1 MRRIAIEENRL
12 HLVVEVSDEGDVR
25 LLHFSVLPFEEARL
39 GGPDSRPFYRL
50 YELQATGF
58 GRMEN
63 HGLRYMQN
71 SPGIEI
77 ELPVGLAYHRKG
89 DPHDR
94 RGGPGGL
101 RVLRGRRGLVHRRGL
116 VDRRGG
122 MDTLP

>member
-71 SPGIEI
+71 SPGIEM
-77 ELPVGLAYHRKG
+77 AYRDHRDYRNQLG
-89 DPHDR
+89 
-94 RGGPGGL
+94 
-101 RVLRGRRGLVHRRGL
+101 RVLEIRTAHPPQGWR
-116 VDRRGG
+116 
-122 MDTLP
+122 